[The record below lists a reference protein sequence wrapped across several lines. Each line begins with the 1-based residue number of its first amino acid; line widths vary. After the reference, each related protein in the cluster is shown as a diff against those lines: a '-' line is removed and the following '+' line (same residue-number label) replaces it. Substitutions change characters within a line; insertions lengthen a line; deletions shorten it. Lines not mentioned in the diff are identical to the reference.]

1 LADIDFGDGLVID
14 DSKREKIEGLL
25 SIKESNK
32 DAYTAYERANKALKP
47 LVKEVSNT
55 IIGNY
60 MIDGKWIEIEDRVQQ
75 GYKYWKSKI
84 VKLGEVESDD

>member
-1 LADIDFGDGLVID
+1 MADIDFGDGLVID
-14 DSKREKIEGLL
+14 DSKREKIESLV
-25 SIKESNK
+25 SIKEDNK
-32 DAYTAYERANKALKP
+32 EAYSAYEMANKALKP